1 MGFFSTMF
9 SGMMDEMRSHPYT
22 TLSSVIA
29 FSMAM
34 YLFFYPTQA
43 EELSSVKNQVAAVT
57 QTVVDI
63 RASQIEDKI
72 ISARIRFCDASSED
86 QKNYFRI
93 LTNEYAESYRKL
105 TDRNYPLPRCDEI

>member
-1 MGFFSTMF
+1 MAFFGTMF
-9 SGMMDEMRSHPYT
+9 TGMMDEMKTHPYT

-57 QTVVDI
+57 QTVVEI

-72 ISARIRFCDASSED
+72 VSARIRFCNASSED

-93 LTNEYAESYRKL
+93 LTNEYAENYRKL

>member
-1 MGFFSTMF
+1 MF
-9 SGMMDEMRSHPYT
+9 TGMMDEMKTHPYT

-43 EELSSVKNQVAAVT
+43 EELSSVKAQVSAVT
-57 QTVVDI
+57 QTVVEI

-72 ISARIRFCDASSED
+72 VSARLRFCHATSDD
-86 QKNYFRI
+86 QRNYFRA
-93 LTNEYAESYRKL
+93 LTNEYTDSYRKL
-105 TDRNYPLPRCDEI
+105 TERNYPLPRCDEI